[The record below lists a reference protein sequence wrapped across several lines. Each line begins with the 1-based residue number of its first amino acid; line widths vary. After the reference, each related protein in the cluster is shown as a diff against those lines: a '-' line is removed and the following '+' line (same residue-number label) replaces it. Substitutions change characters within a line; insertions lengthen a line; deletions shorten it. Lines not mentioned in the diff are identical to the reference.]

1 MDVEARQGWGSMT
14 VPPIF
19 SAVAATGLRLLWI
32 VVALTAGLEVR
43 AQARHVTDD
52 RGVTLTWAQ
61 PPGRIVSLL
70 PSLTESVCA
79 LGGCD
84 RLVGTD
90 RYSNWPASVA
100 ALPKLGGLDDAVI
113 ERIVA
118 LRPEVVLAAPSTRA
132 IARLESLGLKVLAFD
147 SDRHQQVRASLDR
160 LAVLLGDPGR
170 AQAVWQAIEADLQRA
185 AAQVPEVWRG
195 RTVYFE
201 TDSTPYAAGV
211 SSFIGQTLN
220 RLGLLNVVPE
230 ALGPFPRLNP
240 EFVVRAQPDLV
251 IGVQHQVRGMPQRP
265 GWQALQALRAGQV
278 CAFDAA
284 GYERLVRPGP
294 RLGEAALDI
303 ARCLRALP
311 APQPNGPGRAAPPSP
326 GRAG

>member
-1 MDVEARQGWGSMT
+1 MGRRSMT
-14 VPPIF
+14 ALSTRCAI
-19 SAVAATGLRLLWI
+19 AATALRLLWI
-32 VVALTAGLEVR
+32 AVAFAAGAGVR
-43 AQARHVTDD
+43 AQTLTVTDD
-52 RGVTLTWAQ
+52 RGVIVTWAH
-61 PPGRIVSLL
+61 PPHRIVSLL

-90 RYSNWPASVA
+90 RYSNWPSSVT
-100 ALPKLGGLDDAVI
+100 ALPKLGGLDDAVV

-147 SDRHQQVRASLDR
+147 SDRHRQVRASMDR
-160 LAVLLGDPGR
+160 LAALLGDPGR
-170 AQAVWQAIEADLQRA
+170 AQAVWQAIEADLDRA
-185 AAQVPEVWRG
+185 AAQVPEAWRG

-211 SSFIGQTLN
+211 SSFIGETLA
-220 RLGLLNVVPE
+220 RLGLLNVVP
-230 ALGPFPRLNP
+230 APLGPFPRLNP

-251 IGVQHQVRGMPQRP
+251 IGVQHQVLGMPQRP
-265 GWQALQALRAGQV
+265 GWQSLRALRRGQV

-294 RLGEAALDI
+294 RLGEAAFDI
-303 ARCLRALP
+303 ARCLRSLP
-311 APQPNGPGRAAPPSP
+311 APQTIEAVSGQGDPTAVGR
-326 GRAG
+326 GRR